1 MRPTQD
7 GAKPAANAGQD
18 SLVHAVAGGLG
29 SAMALAITYPLDMV
43 RTFQQVSDNEEDDAY
58 IQHGGQ
64 SPLVTGA
71 TCSEADSAWW
81 AAHVAPLLRPWR
93 SASLLVQRHG
103 PGALYR
109 GIVPV
114 LISMGLSNA
123 VFFFVSSLL
132 KTVLARYRQKTGR
145 NLGYFGHLA
154 SSTIAGVLNVLL
166 TTPLWV
172 ASMRAKLES
181 GQGWNILAIMLRVYK
196 EEGLHALW
204 SGTLPSLLLVVNPV
218 LQHFCYGLSLRRV

>member
-1 MRPTQD
+1 MGWWAHLLCKHATPHTPPIHPSNAAHTQD
-7 GAKPAANAGQD
+7 GASKPAAHAGQD

-29 SAMALAITYPLDMV
+29 SAIALAITYPLDMV

-58 IQHGGQ
+58 IRHGGL
-64 SPLVTGA
+64 SPLATGA

-93 SASLLVQRHG
+93 SATLLVQRHG

-123 VFFFVSSLL
+123 VFFFVANLL
-132 KTVLARYRQKTGR
+132 KMVLARYRQRTGR

-154 SSTIAGVLNVLL
+154 SSTVAGVLNVLL
-166 TTPLWV
+166 TTPV
-172 ASMRAKLES
+172 GRR
-181 GQGWNILAIMLRVYK
+181 GG
-196 EEGLHALW
+196 
-204 SGTLPSLLLVVNPV
+204 VVG
-218 LQHFCYGLSLRRV
+218 YIY

>member
-1 MRPTQD
+1 M
-7 GAKPAANAGQD
+7 
-18 SLVHAVAGGLG
+18 
-29 SAMALAITYPLDMV
+29 
-43 RTFQQVSDNEEDDAY
+43 RTFQQVHDNEEDDAY

-71 TCSEADSAWW
+71 TCEAEGAWW
-81 AAHVAPLLRPWR
+81 AAHIAPLLRPWR
-93 SASLLVQRHG
+93 SATLLVQRHG

-123 VFFFVSSLL
+123 VFFFVSNLL
-132 KTVLARYRQKTGR
+132 KTVLTRYRQKTGR

-154 SSTIAGVLNVLL
+154 TSTIAGVINVLL

-172 ASMRAKLES
+172 S
-181 GQGWNILAIMLRVYK
+181 
-196 EEGLHALW
+196 ALVW
-204 SGTLPSLLLVVNPV
+204 M
-218 LQHFCYGLSLRRV
+218 F